1 MKKKISFIGPISQK
15 RNIVGGATVKN
26 RYLVEFLEENG
37 IKLEILDT
45 DNWKENKIFLLFKL
59 IYIFLFSSSK
69 KIILS
74 TSSGGT
80 YLFLK
85 LSYYLNIRKK
95 LIYYFVIGGDTPN
108 KLIEKK
114 YKLKYYKKITK
125 IYIETKSMA
134 QKMKDLG
141 LIQTEYLP
149 NFKRFIP
156 KDRSEK
162 EISLPL
168 KAVFFSR
175 ISKEKGTDM
184 IFEMLK
190 EVNKD
195 EINISVDFYGPIESG
210 HEKEF
215 FKEIN
220 NIKNT
225 YYKGM
230 LDSMEEQTF
239 DILSEY
245 DFMLFPTCCFN
256 EGIPG
261 SIIDA
266 FISSLPIVAARWKNF
281 DEILNSNFSFE
292 FPINNQKSFNKII
305 IEILENPKKLS
316 EKRKLSY
323 LESRKYCIEN
333 VLNKILCEFKKKK
346 GEV

>member
-1 MKKKISFIGPISQK
+1 MGKKISFIGPISQK
-15 RNIVGGATVKN
+15 RNIVGGATIKN
-26 RYLVEFLEENG
+26 KYLVEFLEENG
-37 IKLEILDT
+37 LKLEILDT
-45 DNWKENKIFLLFKL
+45 DNWKKNKVFIFLKL

-125 IYIETKSMA
+125 IYIEAKSMA
-134 QKMKDLG
+134 QKMKNLG

-149 NFKRFIP
+149 NFKKFTL

-168 KAVFFSR
+168 RAVFFSR
-175 ISKEKGTDM
+175 ISKEKGTSLIFKM
-184 IFEMLK
+184 IE
-190 EVNKD
+190 EVNKT
-195 EINISVDFYGPIESG
+195 EGNISVDFYGPIEN
-210 HEKEF
+210 EYEEEF
-215 FKEIN
+215 FKEIDN
-220 NIKNT
+220 TKNV
-225 YYKGM
+225 YYKGL
-230 LDSMEEQTF
+230 LDPMEEKTF
-239 DILSEY
+239 DILSLY
-245 DFMLFPTCCFN
+245 DFMIFPTCCFN

-292 FPINNQKSFNKII
+292 FPINDQKSFNKII
-305 IEILENPKKLS
+305 IGILENPKKLL
-316 EKRKLSY
+316 EKRRLSH

-333 VLNKILCEFKKKK
+333 VLEIPLKLLKAE
-346 GEV
+346 

>member
-15 RNIVGGATVKN
+15 RNIVGGATIKN
-26 RYLVEFLEENG
+26 KYLVEFLEENG
-37 IKLEILDT
+37 LKLEILDT
-45 DNWKENKIFLLFKL
+45 DNWKKNKVFIFLKL

-108 KLIEKK
+108 KLIEEE

-125 IYIETKSMA
+125 IYIEAKSMA

-149 NFKRFIP
+149 NFKKFTL

-162 EISLPL
+162 EISIPL

-175 ISKEKGTDM
+175 ITYEKGTDM

-190 EVNKD
+190 EINKD
-195 EINISVDFYGPIESG
+195 KININVDFYGPIDEIYKNDFYLKVS
-210 HEKEF
+210 EF
-215 FKEIN
+215 SEVR
-220 NIKNT
+220 
-225 YYKGM
+225 YKGI
-230 LDSMEEQTF
+230 LDGRDFKIF
-239 DILSEY
+239 DILGEY
-245 DFMLFPTCCFN
+245 DFMLFPTFWKG
-256 EGIPG
+256 EGFPG
-261 SIIDA
+261 TIIDSL
-266 FISSLPIVAARWKNF
+266 ISSLPIVVSDWNYNSEIINSDIGYIFERKNQEAF
-281 DEILNSNFSFE
+281 NNVIKKIL
-292 FPINNQKSFNKII
+292 K
-305 IEILENPKKLS
+305 NPEELLR
-316 EKRKLSY
+316 KRKFSY
-323 LESRKYCIEN
+323 LESKKYYLKN
-333 VLNKILCEFKKKK
+333 ILEMPLKLLKA
-346 GEV
+346 E

>member
-37 IKLEILDT
+37 VKLEILDT
-45 DNWKENKIFLLFKL
+45 DNWKKNKIFLLFKL

-108 KLIEKK
+108 KLIEEK

-141 LIQTEYLP
+141 LIQAEYLP

-175 ISKEKGTDM
+175 ITYEKGTDM

-190 EVNKD
+190 EINKD
-195 EINISVDFYGPIESG
+195 KINISVDFYGPIDEIYKNDFHQKIS
-210 HEKEF
+210 EF
-215 FKEIN
+215 NE
-220 NIKNT
+220 T
-225 YYKGM
+225 EYKGI
-230 LDSMEEQTF
+230 LDGRNFKVF

-245 DFMLFPTCCFN
+245 DFMLFPTFWKG
-256 EGIPG
+256 EGFPG
-261 SIIDA
+261 TIIDSL
-266 FISSLPIVAARWKNF
+266 ISSLPIVSSDWNYNSEIINSDVGYIFKSKNQ
-281 DEILNSNFSFE
+281 EA
-292 FPINNQKSFNKII
+292 FNDVIKK
-305 IEILENPKKLS
+305 ILENPEKLLKK
-316 EKRKLSY
+316 RRLSY
-323 LESRKYCIEN
+323 FESKKYCLNN
-333 VLNKILCEFKKKK
+333 VLKNPLELLVM
-346 GEV
+346 E